1 MSQQFQVKG
10 TKTTYIIYDKV
21 LGKGAYGV
29 VLLAQAINS
38 VSQFAAKI
46 ISKKSLSPTDIVNL
60 RNEIN
65 IQSKLSHPNVVSM
78 VDAFEDN
85 EYLYML
91 LEYCNGGCLFTN
103 IQLSGPLREE
113 KAHKYFVQIV
123 QAVQYLHQ
131 KNFLHRDIKL
141 SNLLLTHDDQI
152 KLADFT
158 WSTSLSM
165 GYVAPQI
172 CGTLEYMPPEV
183 IKNGFQNEKLDIWS
197 LGIVLY
203 EMLHN
208 DLPKNGQFFIK
219 HGISEECKQLM
230 KQMLEV
236 ETYKRPSTSEV
247 LSSSWVKKF
256 QRNNGL
262 TINTCRS
269 LSGFTDKLGSPQKTA
284 LLGSP
289 MGSPLRTAFG
299 SPFGSPMTSPLN
311 SPLGKCTFGSKH
323 VPTEPVSKQRVST
336 QKLC

>member
-10 TKTTYIIYDKV
+10 TKSTYIIFDKV

-29 VLLAQAINS
+29 VLLAQDINS
-38 VSQFAAKI
+38 VNQFAAKI
-46 ISKKSLSPTDIVNL
+46 ISKKSLSQTDIINL

-65 IQSKLSHPNVVSM
+65 IQSKLQHPNIVSM
-78 VDAFEDN
+78 VDAFEDKN
-85 EYLYML
+85 YLYML

-113 KAHKYFVQIV
+113 KAQKYFVQIV

-131 KNFLHRDIKL
+131 KNVLHRDIKL
-141 SNLLLTHDDQI
+141 SNLLLTKEDQI

-158 WSTSLSM
+158 WSTSLQM
-165 GYVAPQI
+165 GYASPQI

-183 IKNGFQNEKLDIWS
+183 TKNGFQNEKLDIWS

-208 DLPKNGQFFIK
+208 DLPKNGKIIIK
-219 HGISEECKQLM
+219 HGISEECKQLI

-236 ETYKRPSTSEV
+236 ETYKRPSTQEV

-256 QRNNGL
+256 SRNNGL

-269 LSGFTDKLGSPQKTA
+269 LSGFKDKLGSPQKTPQM
-284 LLGSP
+284 GSP
-289 MGSPLRTAFG
+289 LGSPLRTAYG
-299 SPFGSPMTSPLN
+299 SPFGSPGASPLN
-311 SPLGKCTFGSKH
+311 TPLGKCAFGQKN
-323 VPTEPVSKQRVST
+323 VETEPVSKQRVNT

>member
-10 TKTTYIIYDKV
+10 TKSTYIIYDKV

-29 VLLAQAINS
+29 VLLAQDINFGN
-38 VSQFAAKI
+38 QLAAKI
-46 ISKKSLSPTDIVNL
+46 ISKKSLSQIDIVNL

-65 IQSKLSHPNVVSM
+65 IQSNLYHPNIVTM
-78 VDAFEDN
+78 IDAFEDN

-91 LEYCNGGCLFTN
+91 LEYCNGGCLFTK
-103 IQLSGPLREE
+103 IQLSGPLRED
-113 KAHKYFVQIV
+113 KAYKYFIQIV

-131 KNFLHRDIKL
+131 KNVLHRDIKL
-141 SNLLLTHDDQI
+141 SNLLINQEDQI

-158 WSTSLSM
+158 WSTSLQM

-183 IKNGFQNEKLDIWS
+183 IQNGFQNEKLDIWS

-208 DLPKNGQFFIK
+208 DFPQNGLIFIRN
-219 HGISEECKQLM
+219 GISKECKSLM

-236 ETYKRPSTSEV
+236 DTYKRPSTSEV
-247 LSSSWVKKF
+247 LSSQWVKKF

-262 TINTCRS
+262 IVNTCRS
-269 LSGFTDKLGSPQKTA
+269 LSGLTDKLGSPRKIP

-289 MGSPLRTAFG
+289 LGSPLRTVIG
-299 SPFGSPMTSPLN
+299 SPFGSPITSPLN
-311 SPLGKCTFGSKH
+311 TSQQKCFGSKN
-323 VPTEPVSKQRVST
+323 VAKQILST
-336 QKLC
+336 HKLS